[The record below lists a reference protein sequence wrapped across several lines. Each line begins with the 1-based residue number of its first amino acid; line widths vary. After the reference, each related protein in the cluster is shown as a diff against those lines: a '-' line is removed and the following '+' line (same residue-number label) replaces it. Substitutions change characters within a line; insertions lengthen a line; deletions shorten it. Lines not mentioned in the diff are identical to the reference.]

1 MLGQGHLAGGF
12 QIDTT
17 PDRTTLT
24 AFFGAVVIGGTNFV
38 AVRFSNEELEPLFGA
53 ALRFGAATLLF
64 FAIMRI
70 RRLPM
75 PYGRAAVG
83 AVLYGVLGFGLAYG
97 LLYFALVELTAGTT
111 SVIMA
116 SVPLITLLLAV
127 LHRQERLSA
136 RGVVGGALAIAGI
149 AVLSTNSLGGELP
162 PAYVLA
168 AVLGAIAAAE
178 SSVVAKGFPRTHPVT
193 TNAVGMAAGTVFLV
207 AASLAFGEQW
217 TLPSGA
223 RTWAALAW
231 LVVAGSVGLFL
242 LFLFVVMR
250 WTASATT
257 YALTL
262 MPVVAVTLG
271 IVLADERLRVEV
283 VAGGL
288 LVVVAVYVGALGGR
302 RSPRA
307 GEAPE
312 APVGSPEVRSPVP
325 GAE

>member
-1 MLGQGHLAGGF
+1 MLGQDHLAGGF
-12 QIDTT
+12 QIDSA

-193 TNAVGMAAGTVFLV
+193 TNAVGMAAGTMFLV

-302 RSPRA
+302 RSGRV
-307 GEAPE
+307 EAPE
-312 APVGSPEVRSPVP
+312 APVGSPEVRSPVA

>member
-1 MLGQGHLAGGF
+1 
-12 QIDTT
+12 
-17 PDRTTLT
+17 
-24 AFFGAVVIGGTNFV
+24 VIGGANFV
-38 AVRFSNEELEPLFGA
+38 AVKFSNEELEPLFGA

-75 PYGRAAVG
+75 PYGKAALG
-83 AVLYGVLGFGLAYG
+83 AVIYGLLGFGLAYG

-127 LHRQERLSA
+127 LHRQERLSM
-136 RGVVGGALAIAGI
+136 RGVAGGLLAIAGI

-162 PAYVLA
+162 LVYVLA
-168 AVLGAIAAAE
+168 AVLGAIAVAE
-178 SSVVAKGFPRTHPVT
+178 SSVVVKGFPRTHPVT
-193 TNAVGMAAGTVFLV
+193 TNAVGMAAGTMFLA
-207 AASLAFGEQW
+207 AASLVFGEQW

-231 LVVAGSVGLFL
+231 LVAVGSVGLFL
-242 LFLFVVMR
+242 LFLFVVLR

-271 IVLADERLRVEV
+271 IVLADERLRPEV
-283 VAGGL
+283 VIGAL
-288 LVVVAVYVGALGGR
+288 LVVAAVYVGALGGR
-302 RSPRA
+302 RPARA
-307 GEAPE
+307 AEPPE
-312 APVGSPEVRSPVP
+312 SSVGSSDVRSPVA